1 MNMQPSRRL
10 SRFALWF
17 SLAPWRARLPGLIIA
32 ALLAFAANGLA
43 GGLGDPLARNP
54 LLVAMLLGLIIG
66 NAFGC
71 PERLRPGLQF
81 TTRYVLRL
89 AVVLVGFRI
98 TARLLVDLGA
108 GPVLIAAA
116 ELCLVLLGV
125 FWIAHKVFK
134 LDREFSLLLAAGS
147 AICGAAAILSVA
159 SLSRIRTQQ
168 AAIAITVITLF
179 GTVALFL
186 YPVAFL
192 GGYLPGLDDDRY
204 GIFVGASIYELAQVY
219 GAGFAISELALN
231 TATLVKLTKVLM
243 LIPLLLA
250 LGYFMRRS
258 QRKSDTVAS
267 FPWFVL
273 GFVAV
278 MLFNSAITLPGP
290 LRAVIQ
296 QVDLFLFTMVMIA
309 LGLDTQFSRLGE
321 AGGVW
326 RLAGAGIVGLV
337 FTTGVTYVLV
347 RYALPAIPGANVSSS
362 RNERAGPS
370 ASSPGE
376 RIFLATGCG
385 KCHVPSLAADDHPVT
400 LYSDLLLHDMGPALD
415 DKIIQGEAS
424 GRDWRTAPLSGLG
437 LRSRYLH
444 DGRATTLYQAIAI
457 HGGEAEIVRDRF
469 LALNPDEQKAL
480 YQFLNSL

>member
-1 MNMQPSRRL
+1 MNTPPSRRL
-10 SRFALWF
+10 SRIALWF
-17 SLAPWRARLPGLIIA
+17 TLAPWRVRLPGIVVA

-71 PERLRPGLQF
+71 PESLRPGLQF
-81 TTRYVLRL
+81 TTRYLLRF

-108 GPVLIAAA
+108 GPVLVAAA
-116 ELCLVLLGV
+116 ELGLVLVGV
-125 FWIAHKVFK
+125 FSIAHKVFK
-134 LDREFSLLLAAGS
+134 LEREFSLLLAAGS
-147 AICGAAAILSVA
+147 AICGAAAVLSLA
-159 SLSRIRTQQ
+159 SLTRIRTQQ

-179 GTVALFL
+179 GTLALFL

-219 GAGFAISELALN
+219 GAGFAVSELALN

-250 LGYFMRRS
+250 MGYFMRDK
-258 QRKSDTVAS
+258 QRKSDTVAT
-267 FPWFVL
+267 FPWFIV
-273 GFVAV
+273 GFIAV

-296 QVDLFLFTMVMIA
+296 QFDLFLFTMVMIA
-309 LGLDTQFSRLGE
+309 LGVDTQFSRLGE

-326 RLAGAGIVGLV
+326 RLGAVGIVCLA
-337 FTTGVTYVLV
+337 FTTSVTYALV
-347 RYALPAIPGANVSSS
+347 RYALPALPSTKISSQSERARPGASSH
-362 RNERAGPS
+362 
-370 ASSPGE
+370 GE
-376 RIFLATGCG
+376 RIFVATGCA
-385 KCHVPSLAADDHPVT
+385 KCHVPSLAAQDQLIV

-415 DKIIQGEAS
+415 DKIIQGEAT

-437 LRSRYLH
+437 LRTRYLH

-469 LALNPDEQKAL
+469 LALKPDEQKAL

>member
-1 MNMQPSRRL
+1 MRPNLRL
-10 SRFALWF
+10 SAVVLWL
-17 SLAPWRARLPGLIIA
+17 SPESWRARLPGLVVA
-32 ALLAFAANGLA
+32 ALLAFAAKGLA

-89 AVVLVGFRI
+89 AVVMVGFRI
-98 TARLLVDLGA
+98 TVRLLFDLGA
-108 GPVLIAAA
+108 GPVLLAAV
-116 ELCLVLLGV
+116 ELCLVLLGA
-125 FWIAHKVFK
+125 FWIAHKIFK
-134 LDREFSLLLAAGS
+134 LDREFSLLIAAGS
-147 AICGAAAILSVA
+147 AICGAAAILSIA

-179 GTVALFL
+179 GTLALFL
-186 YPVAFL
+186 YPMAFL

-219 GAGFAISELALN
+219 GASFAISELALN

-243 LIPLLLA
+243 LIPLLLI
-250 LGYFMRRS
+250 LGYLTRRS
-258 QRKSDTVAS
+258 QRNRDAVSS
-267 FPWFVL
+267 FPWFML
-273 GFVAV
+273 GFFAV
-278 MLFNSAITLPGP
+278 MLFNSVNTLPGP
-290 LRAVIQ
+290 LRAAIQ
-296 QVDLFLFTMVMIA
+296 QVGLFLFTMVMIA
-309 LGLDTQFSRLGE
+309 LGLDTQFSRLAE

-337 FTTGVTYVLV
+337 FTTGVTYALV
-347 RYALPAIPGANVSSS
+347 RYTLPGGDIAAARSERAMPGASSS
-362 RNERAGPS
+362 
-370 ASSPGE
+370 GE
-376 RIFLATGCG
+376 RIFVATGCA
-385 KCHVPSLAADDHPVT
+385 KCHVASLGAEGHLVT

-437 LRSRYLH
+437 LRNRYLH
-444 DGRATTLYQAIAI
+444 DGRATTLEQAIAV
-457 HGGEAEIVRDRF
+457 HGGEAQIVRDRF
-469 LALNPDEQKAL
+469 LALSPDEQKAL